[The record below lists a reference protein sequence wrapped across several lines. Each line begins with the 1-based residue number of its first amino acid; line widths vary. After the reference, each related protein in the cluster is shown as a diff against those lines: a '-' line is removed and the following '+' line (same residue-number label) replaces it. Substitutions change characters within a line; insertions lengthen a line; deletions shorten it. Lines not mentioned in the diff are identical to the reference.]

1 MTILDEIYKHKLSEV
16 AENKRQVSIET
27 LKEQCKKKQKARSF
41 GAELKS
47 NTNIR
52 IIAEIKK
59 ASPSLGIIRKDFNP
73 VEIARIYEAGG
84 AAAISVL
91 TDEKFFQ
98 GNLSYLTDV
107 KKSVNL
113 PILRKDFIIDAY
125 QIFEARSAGADAILL
140 IAALLSKEE
149 MQRYLDLA
157 GQLGMDCLVEV
168 HTEAELKK
176 VLQTNANII
185 GINNRDLATFKTD
198 LGTTLRL
205 RPMIPAEKIVV
216 SESGIKSRADVVK
229 LIKEGVGA
237 ILVGETLMKSDDISA
252 KLRELLGL
260 VNHKDTKSTK
270 GVESCEL

>member
-1 MTILDEIYKHKLSEV
+1 MTILGEIYKHKLGEVSEN
-16 AENKRQVSIET
+16 EKRIPVEA
-27 LKEQCKKKQKARSF
+27 LKEQIQEKQSTRSF
-41 GAELKS
+41 GDALKS
-47 NTNIR
+47 DNNIR

-113 PILRKDFIIDAY
+113 PTLRKDFIVDVY
-125 QIFEARSAGADAILL
+125 QIYEARSAGADAILL
-140 IAALLSKEE
+140 IASLLSKEE

-205 RPMIPAEKIVV
+205 RPMIPAEKILV
-216 SESGIKSRADVVK
+216 SESGIKSRADVEK
-229 LIKEGVGA
+229 LKKEGVDA
-237 ILVGETLMKSDDISA
+237 ILVGETLMKSDDISS

-260 VNHKDTKSTK
+260 V
-270 GVESCEL
+270 

>member
-16 AENKRQVSIET
+16 SEYKRRVSIKT

-73 VEIARIYEAGG
+73 VDIARIYEAGG

-140 IAALLSKEE
+140 IAALLSKDEI
-149 MQRYLDLA
+149 QRYLELA
-157 GQLGMDCLVEV
+157 RELDMDCLVEV
-168 HTEAELKK
+168 HSETELKK
-176 VLQTNANII
+176 VLQTNAHII

>member
-16 AENKRQVSIET
+16 SEYKRRVSIKT

-41 GAELKS
+41 GAALKS

-59 ASPSLGIIRKDFNP
+59 ASPSLGIIREDFNP

-91 TDEKFFQ
+91 TDEKYFQ
-98 GNLSYLTDV
+98 GSLSYFPHV
-107 KKSVNL
+107 KTSLNL

-125 QIFEARSAGADAILL
+125 QIYEARSAGADAILL

-149 MQRYLDLA
+149 MQRYLDLS

-168 HTEAELKK
+168 HSETELKQ
-176 VLQTNANII
+176 VLQTNADII

-198 LGTTLRL
+198 LETTLRL
-205 RPMIPAEKIVV
+205 RPMIPGEKIVV
-216 SESGIKSRADVVK
+216 SESGIKSRSDIEK
-229 LIKEGVGA
+229 LMKEGIDA

-260 VNHKDTKSTK
+260 VNHKDTKR
-270 GVESCEL
+270 VDNCEL